1 MRTQFVMS
9 ELAIGLRRNV
19 TMTAAAIVTIMIS
32 VTLLG
37 GTLLMRSGAS
47 DLAFDVFNHIEVS
60 VYMQQQCGTPNAPT
74 NCLIPAEQAK
84 IQRTLQQLPQV
95 NTITYISPQSAYQ
108 RFKQDFTGDE
118 ELLRVTPP
126 NALPSSFA
134 VKLKD
139 PHQFNVVY
147 SAVSAAPGVESVADV
162 SPQLTALF
170 HFFHI
175 FEVIVLV
182 IMLVSLSAAVLLI
195 YNAMLVAAFSRRR
208 ETGIMRLVGASDF
221 YIQAPFILEGTVI
234 GVVGTGLAVGMLA
247 LGRVFVHGAI
257 DKSPIFKPFGDT
269 SNFVHALPL
278 MLAVG
283 ILLPAI
289 ASFITLQ
296 RHMRV

>member
-37 GTLLMRSGAS
+37 GALMTRGGAHA
-47 DLAFDVFNHIEVS
+47 LEHDVLNQIEVS
-60 VYMQQQCGTPNAPT
+60 VYLQLPCGAPNAPA
-74 NCLIPAEQAK
+74 NCLTPADQAS
-84 IQRTLQQLPQV
+84 IQRTLLDLPQV
-95 NTITYISPQSAYQ
+95 DTVTYISQDDAYK
-108 RFKQDFTGDE
+108 RFVDDFTQDP
-118 ELLRVTPP
+118 ELLKVTPK

-139 PHQFNVVY
+139 PHQFEVVN
-147 SAVSAAPGVESVADV
+147 SAVSQAPGVESVANASQD
-162 SPQLTALF
+162 LNALF
-170 HFFHI
+170 HFFHL
-175 FEVIVLV
+175 FEIVVLV
-182 IMLVSLSAAVLLI
+182 ITLVLLGAAVLLI

-234 GVVGTGLAVGMLA
+234 GVVGTGLAVVLLA
-247 LGRVFVHGAI
+247 VGRIVIKGAI
-257 DKSPIFKPFGDT
+257 EHQKIFKPFGDL
-269 SNFVHALPL
+269 SNFVHALPIVIL
-278 MLAVG
+278 VG
-283 ILLPAI
+283 ILLPAV
-289 ASFITLQ
+289 ASFVTLQ